1 MSHVITFRSVFISLF
16 FLILKN
22 LFTFGCD
29 ASSLLCGLFSSRGE
43 WGLLSHCGGFSC
55 GGARALGCAS
65 LGSCGSR
72 AAEHRLGSRGAQA
85 SLLHGI
91 WDLPGPGRE
100 PRSPAL
106 AGGFFTTEPPEK
118 PHIFS

>member
-1 MSHVITFRSVFISLF
+1 MLR
-16 FLILKN
+16 
-22 LFTFGCD
+22 
-29 ASSLLCGLFSSRGE
+29 GLFSSCGE
-43 WGLLSHCGGFSC
+43 QGLLSSGGAWASHRSGSSC
-55 GGARALGCAS
+55 CGARALGCTS